1 MELTLTIWLTA
12 ELDGGCTAKGSGGIS
27 IGAEHETTKED
38 LNEFAKGQGYA
49 DYQDYFKAYIDDEEE
64 LARLFDCVDKGDAFL
79 AETTIETD
87 CRDGKAYHGF
97 LLRKYQKE
105 LVENFMKEIDDR
117 CADFDVEA

>member
-1 MELTLTIWLTA
+1 MELALTIWLTA

-64 LARLFDCVDKGDAFL
+64 LKAIIGHVEDGDACL
-79 AETTIETD
+79 AESEIEID
-87 CRDGKAYHGF
+87 CRDGKAFHDF
-97 LLRKYQKE
+97 LLRKYQHE
-105 LVENFMKEIDDR
+105 LIANFMNEIADR
-117 CADFDVEA
+117 CADFTVEA